1 MDQTERIENYSMNGI
16 RFRLMAKLNEVR
28 RTIIL
33 GDKDKLAQVLVEL
46 DLYQKTFDDLY
57 EERLKYLNRSLR
69 RPSLYLDVTVYCIG
83 CILLNADVLTKKSQ
97 F

>member
-1 MDQTERIENYSMNGI
+1 MAQTERIENCSMNDI

-57 EERLKYLNRSLR
+57 EERLYFLHKYLNRSLMATFVVSGR
-69 RPSLYLDVTVYCIG
+69 YR
-83 CILLNADVLTKKSQ
+83 ILH
-97 F
+97 